1 MKLIIDIC
9 HPAHVNFFRPV
20 IYLLKKNEYQIK
32 ITVLDRGK
40 LPAIANNVF
49 PGFDLQITN
58 KHRGTIWSILFEAN
72 VLKFFKLFWICYK
85 FKPDIGISAGS
96 FVLGTVLKILGIPNI
111 QFDDDPERNAN
122 LFLERITATKLYFP
136 VFYANISRKV
146 GKYNALKEWSYLS
159 TRHFIPDPNI
169 PQQLGLKH
177 KGYIFIREVS
187 VGTLNYL
194 GQGKSL
200 IASISS
206 LFPQQIKVIL
216 SLEDKSTISNYPVE
230 WILLREPVMDIHSLM
245 YFSKVII
252 SSGDSMAREGA
263 ILGVPSIYCGIRE
276 MAANRIMIEKGMLI
290 KNSNITELPQ
300 IVRNVID
307 GKVSFEDQVSFREKI
322 TNEWEDVPTFILNSI
337 NSLI

>member
-1 MKLIIDIC
+1 M
-9 HPAHVNFFRPV
+9 
-20 IYLLKKNEYQIK
+20 
-32 ITVLDRGK
+32 
-40 LPAIANNVF
+40 
-49 PGFDLQITN
+49 
-58 KHRGTIWSILFEAN
+58 
-72 VLKFFKLFWICYK
+72 
-85 FKPDIGISAGS
+85 
-96 FVLGTVLKILGIPNI
+96 
-111 QFDDDPERNAN
+111 
-122 LFLERITATKLYFP
+122 
-136 VFYANISRKV
+136 
-146 GKYNALKEWSYLS
+146 
-159 TRHFIPDPNI
+159 
-169 PQQLGLKH
+169 
-177 KGYIFIREVS
+177 
-187 VGTLNYL
+187 
-194 GQGKSL
+194 